1 MMKKMDN
8 IGIVGAGSM
17 GAGIAQVAAMAGY
30 KVYLYDQ
37 NKETVK
43 SALDKLDAILNRL
56 IEKDRISNEEKEQTL
71 KCITVVDQ
79 ISEFS
84 KADFV
89 IEAIIEDLK
98 IKKTLFKSLSKVIT
112 EDCILATNTSSLSVT
127 NLASSCINP
136 VRFLDRK
143 SVV

>member
-30 KVYLYDQ
+30 TVYLYDQ
-37 NKETVK
+37 NKEAVK

-56 IEKDRISNEEKEQTL
+56 IEKDRISKEEKEQTL

-79 ISEFS
+79 ISEVS

-89 IEAIIEDLK
+89 IEAIIEAKGLERVLC
-98 IKKTLFKSLSKVIT
+98 TL
-112 EDCILATNTSSLSVT
+112 VT
-127 NLASSCINP
+127 PES
-136 VRFLDRK
+136 R
-143 SVV
+143 